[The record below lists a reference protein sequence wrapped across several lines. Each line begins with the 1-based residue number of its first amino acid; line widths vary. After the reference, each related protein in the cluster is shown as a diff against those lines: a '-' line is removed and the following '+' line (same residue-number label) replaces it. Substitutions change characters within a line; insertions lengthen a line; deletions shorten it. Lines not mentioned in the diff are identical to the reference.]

1 MDYPEYKPISHWCD
15 CCGAEIED
23 EDDVFEIDPNGKWC
37 CDACFVQWA
46 MDNVDIKDL
55 AQLFDVPVRKAYET

>member
-23 EDDVFEIDPNGKWC
+23 EDDVFQADNGQWYCEECFRDYCIDNL
-37 CDACFVQWA
+37 
-46 MDNVDIKDL
+46 DIYDMAKMWNI
-55 AQLFDVPVRKAYET
+55 PVAKAVET